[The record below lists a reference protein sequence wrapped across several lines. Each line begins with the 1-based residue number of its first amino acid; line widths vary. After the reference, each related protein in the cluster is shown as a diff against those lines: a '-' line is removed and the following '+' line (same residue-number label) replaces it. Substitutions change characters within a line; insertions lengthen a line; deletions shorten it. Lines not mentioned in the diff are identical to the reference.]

1 MSDKFLNIDLLS
13 DSEADLDL
21 AVTHVRGEGVIA
33 YPTETVY
40 GFGSLPTTKGVSRVQ
55 ALKRRTREK
64 PLIILT
70 PTAEEVAGLAWNDE
84 AHLLGSAFWPGAL
97 TLVLHDS
104 RSIFPPGI
112 RSKSDKV
119 AVRVSSNP
127 IVQRILKKLGAPL
140 TSTSVNYPGELPA
153 KSTSEVGEVVRR
165 LKGKDIMLID
175 AGTLPI
181 SEPSTIVDCT
191 VKPLEVLRKGKVQ
204 ISNLAE
210 VIPELHG
217 KAI

>member
-13 DSEADLDL
+13 DSEVDLDL
-21 AVTHVRGEGVIA
+21 AVTHVQGEGVIA

-40 GFGSLPTTKGVSRVQ
+40 GFGSLPTIKGIARVQ
-55 ALKRRTREK
+55 ALKHRTREK

-70 PTAEEVAGLAWNDE
+70 PTAEEVAGLTWNDE
-84 AHLLGSAFWPGAL
+84 ARLLGSAFWPGAL
-97 TLVLHDS
+97 TLVLRDS

-112 RSKSDKV
+112 RSESDKV

-127 IVQRILKKLGAPL
+127 IVQRILKKLGAPI
-140 TSTSVNYPGELPA
+140 TSTSVNYPGEPPA
-153 KSTSEVGEVVRR
+153 RSTSEVVEVIRR
-165 LKGKDIMLID
+165 LNGNDIMLID

-191 VKPLEVLRKGKVQ
+191 VKPLEVLREGKFQ
-204 ISNLAE
+204 ISELAE

>member
-40 GFGSLPTTKGVSRVQ
+40 GFGSLPTTKGVTRIQ

-153 KSTSEVGEVVRR
+153 KSTSEVVEVVRR
-165 LKGKDIMLID
+165 LNGKDIMLID

>member
-153 KSTSEVGEVVRR
+153 KSTSEVVEVVHR
-165 LKGKDIMLID
+165 LNGKDIMLID

>member
-112 RSKSDKV
+112 RSESDKV

-127 IVQRILKKLGAPL
+127 IVQRILKKLGTPL

>member
-112 RSKSDKV
+112 RSKTDKV

-127 IVQRILKKLGAPL
+127 IVQRILKKLGTPL

>member
-127 IVQRILKKLGAPL
+127 IVQRILKKLGTPL

>member
-1 MSDKFLNIDLLS
+1 M
-13 DSEADLDL
+13 
-21 AVTHVRGEGVIA
+21 
-33 YPTETVY
+33 Y

-70 PTAEEVAGLAWNDE
+70 STAEEVAGLAWNDE

-127 IVQRILKKLGAPL
+127 IVQRILKKLGTPL

>member
-40 GFGSLPTTKGVSRVQ
+40 GFGSLPTTKGVARVQ
-55 ALKRRTREK
+55 ALKHRSREK

-127 IVQRILKKLGAPL
+127 IVQRILKKLGTPL

-153 KSTSEVGEVVRR
+153 KSTSEVVEVVRR
-165 LKGKDIMLID
+165 LNGKDIMLID

>member
-40 GFGSLPTTKGVSRVQ
+40 GFGSLPTTKGVTRVQ

-153 KSTSEVGEVVRR
+153 KSTSEVVEVVRR
-165 LKGKDIMLID
+165 LNGKDIMLID

>member
-40 GFGSLPTTKGVSRVQ
+40 GFGSLPTTKGVTRVQ
-55 ALKRRTREK
+55 ALKHRTREK

-153 KSTSEVGEVVRR
+153 KSTSEVVEVVRR
-165 LKGKDIMLID
+165 LNGKDIMLID

>member
-40 GFGSLPTTKGVSRVQ
+40 GFGSLPTTKGVTRVQ

-84 AHLLGSAFWPGAL
+84 AHLLGSTFWPGAL

-153 KSTSEVGEVVRR
+153 KSTSEVVEVVRR
-165 LKGKDIMLID
+165 LNGKDIMLID

>member
-1 MSDKFLNIDLLS
+1 MSDKSLNIDLLS
-13 DSEADLDL
+13 DSEVDLDL
-21 AVTHVRGEGVIA
+21 AVAHIQGEGVIA

-40 GFGSLPTTKGVSRVQ
+40 GFGSLPTTKGVARVQ
-55 ALKRRTREK
+55 ALKHRSREK

-153 KSTSEVGEVVRR
+153 KSTSEVVEVVRR
-165 LKGKDIMLID
+165 LNGKDIMLID

>member
-21 AVTHVRGEGVIA
+21 AVAHVRGEGVIA

-40 GFGSLPTTKGVSRVQ
+40 GFGSLPTTKGVTRIQ

-127 IVQRILKKLGAPL
+127 IVQRILKKLGTPL

-153 KSTSEVGEVVRR
+153 KSTSEVVEVVRR
-165 LKGKDIMLID
+165 LNGKDIMLID

>member
-112 RSKSDKV
+112 RSESDKV

-153 KSTSEVGEVVRR
+153 KSTSEVVEVVRR
-165 LKGKDIMLID
+165 LNGKDIMLID

-217 KAI
+217 KAT

>member
-21 AVTHVRGEGVIA
+21 AVMHVRGEGVIA

-153 KSTSEVGEVVRR
+153 KSTSEVVEVVRR
-165 LKGKDIMLID
+165 LNGKDIMLIN

>member
-1 MSDKFLNIDLLS
+1 MSDKVLNIDLLS
-13 DSEADLDL
+13 DSEVDLDL
-21 AVTHVRGEGVIA
+21 AVAHIQGEGVIA

-40 GFGSLPTTKGVSRVQ
+40 GFGSLPTTKGVARVQ
-55 ALKRRTREK
+55 ALKHRSREK

-70 PTAEEVAGLAWNDE
+70 PTTEEVAGLAWNDE
-84 AHLLGSAFWPGAL
+84 ARLLGSAFWPGAL
-97 TLVLHDS
+97 TLVLHDP

-127 IVQRILKKLGAPL
+127 IVQRILKKLGTPL

-153 KSTSEVGEVVRR
+153 KSTSEVVEVVRR
-165 LKGKDIMLID
+165 LNGKDIMLID

>member
-153 KSTSEVGEVVRR
+153 KSTSEVVEVVRR
-165 LKGKDIMLID
+165 LNGKDIMLID

>member
-112 RSKSDKV
+112 RSESDKV

-153 KSTSEVGEVVRR
+153 KSTSEVVEVVRR
-165 LKGKDIMLID
+165 LNGKDIMLID

>member
-97 TLVLHDS
+97 TLVLRDS

-112 RSKSDKV
+112 RSKTDKV

-127 IVQRILKKLGAPL
+127 IVQRILKKLGTPL

-153 KSTSEVGEVVRR
+153 KSTSEVVEVVRR
-165 LKGKDIMLID
+165 LNGKDIMLID

>member
-21 AVTHVRGEGVIA
+21 AVMHVRGEGVIA

-127 IVQRILKKLGAPL
+127 IVQRILKKLGTPL

-153 KSTSEVGEVVRR
+153 KSTSEVVEVVRR
-165 LKGKDIMLID
+165 LNGKDIMLID